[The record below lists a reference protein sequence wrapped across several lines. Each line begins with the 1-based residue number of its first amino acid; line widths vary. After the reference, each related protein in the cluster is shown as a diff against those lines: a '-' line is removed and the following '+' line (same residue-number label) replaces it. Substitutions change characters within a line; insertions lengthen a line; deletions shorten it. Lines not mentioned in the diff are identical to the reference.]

1 MTTTPP
7 NPTSLSSAPRPIRPT
22 LSTRPG
28 SSLWHFLEHQFQRYR
43 TTWRGTIVSGLVSP
57 ILFLLSIGFGLGSQ
71 IDDTSSLGTT
81 DYASFVGPGVLAGVA
96 MIQGANLGLWPTLG
110 ALKWEGTYQAVLST
124 PLTAV
129 ELATGHVLW
138 IGFRVLI
145 GSSLYVGILALF
157 GIAGSWTALLAP
169 VIASLTAM
177 AFAAPVSA
185 FAATQDNDN
194 AFSLIARVVISPL
207 FLFSGAFFPT
217 SQLPVVVEWLAAV
230 IPVSHGVELCR
241 HVINGETDLSAD
253 AVHLAVIL
261 TWLIV
266 GWVLVTR
273 SFSKRL
279 SS

>member
-1 MTTTPP
+1 MTA
-7 NPTSLSSAPRPIRPT
+7 TSPRTAAPARPA

-96 MIQGANLGLWPTLG
+96 MIQGASLGLWPTLG

-138 IGFRVLI
+138 IGFRVFI
-145 GSSLYVGILALF
+145 GSTLYVGILTLF
-157 GIAGSWTALLAP
+157 GISASWTAALAP
-169 VIASLTAM
+169 LIAALTAM

-185 FAATQDNDN
+185 FAASQDTDN

-217 SQLPVVVEWLAAV
+217 SQLPLAVEWFSALV
-230 IPVSHGVELCR
+230 PVSHGVELCR
-241 HVINGETDLSAD
+241 HVINDEIDLAAD
-253 AVHLAVIL
+253 AVHLGVI
-261 TWLIV
+261 TAWLVV
-266 GWVLVTR
+266 GWILVTR